1 MGLSAH
7 VTAACCCIS
16 RSIPL
21 IQIDEQLG
29 GDGTTDIDGRRSR
42 SRSRSRGR
50 IRKRG
55 GGETG
60 SDCWPRSHASMIL
73 AREPIKESKTNKRIE
88 ESGTELTVLDL

>member
-1 MGLSAH
+1 VGLSAH
-7 VTAACCCIS
+7 VTAACCCVS

-21 IQIDEQLG
+21 IQIDEKLG
-29 GDGTTDIDGRRSR
+29 GDGTTDIDDRRSR
-42 SRSRSRGR
+42 SRSGSR
-50 IRKRG
+50 IRNRG

-60 SDCWPRSHASMIL
+60 SNCWPRSHASMIL